1 MDFEAATKRVLDTDD
16 LYQVSEYTF
25 DGQIYKRFVNTP
37 QTLHELLEYG
47 KETRQWDEFIV
58 YENERITY
66 SEFLE
71 KVNSVAAFL
80 QKELGVKKG
89 DKVAIAMR
97 NFPEY
102 PILLMGIVSVGAI
115 VVFVNAWWTTSEM
128 EYGFYDSSAKICFA
142 DIERLKAILPFSKD
156 FGIKLIGIRSEH
168 GDNFLDY
175 EKEVA
180 SYPAKNLQVPNID
193 PNDEFGIMYTSG
205 STGEPKG
212 VVLSHRGAISAVFSW
227 LMMEKIGSYVYPE
240 KASTKKPSSILLL
253 SPLFHVNGSHP
264 NFLYGIAK
272 GSKIALMYKWDPKK
286 AVDIIE
292 NETITL
298 IRAVPTVISDLV
310 EEAIAQNK
318 SLSSLE
324 TLNAGG
330 AKRPP
335 PNVAYEKKA
344 LPSTDISSGYGM
356 TETNALGIG
365 VSGDEYL
372 ENPELAGRLIGVLQ
386 DIKIVDENDMEVKY
400 GDVGEIAI
408 KSPANMLCYL
418 NKKKETDEVLIDGWM
433 HTGDLGHMNSQGLVT
448 IVDRKKNIIIRGGEN
463 ISCLEVEG
471 MLQKHQ
477 SILESIVFAVPN
489 ERFGEEVGACINLK
503 KKESLQRE
511 EIYQFLNDK
520 LAKFKIPAHYWLAD
534 DSLPRGATDKLD
546 RITTRE
552 LCLDNKIKKLL

>member
-16 LYQVSEYTF
+16 LYQFSEYTF
-25 DGQIYKRFVNTP
+25 DGQIYKSFVNTP

-142 DIERLKAILPFSKD
+142 DMERLKAILPFSKD

-335 PNVAYEKKA
+335 PNVAYEKNA

-433 HTGDLGHMNSQGLVT
+433 HTGDLGYMNSQGLVT

>member
-16 LYQVSEYTF
+16 LYQFSEYTF

-47 KETRQWDEFIV
+47 KEARQWDEFIV

-66 SEFLE
+66 SQFLE

-142 DIERLKAILPFSKD
+142 DIERLRAILPFSKD

-168 GDNFLDY
+168 GDNFLEY

-180 SYPAKNLQVPNID
+180 SYPSKNLQVPNID

-212 VVLSHRGAISAVFSW
+212 VVLTHRGAISAVFSW

-418 NKKKETDEVLIDGWM
+418 NKKKETDKVLIDGWM

-511 EIYQFLNDK
+511 EIYQFLNGK
-520 LAKFKIPAHYWLAD
+520 LAKFKIPAHYWLTD

>member
-1 MDFEAATKRVLDTDD
+1 MCIRDR
-16 LYQVSEYTF
+16 
-25 DGQIYKRFVNTP
+25 
-37 QTLHELLEYG
+37 
-47 KETRQWDEFIV
+47 
-58 YENERITY
+58 
-66 SEFLE
+66 
-71 KVNSVAAFL
+71 
-80 QKELGVKKG
+80 
-89 DKVAIAMR
+89 
-97 NFPEY
+97 
-102 PILLMGIVSVGAI
+102 PI
-115 VVFVNAWWTTSEM
+115 
-128 EYGFYDSSAKICFA
+128 
-142 DIERLKAILPFSKD
+142 
-156 FGIKLIGIRSEH
+156 
-168 GDNFLDY
+168 
-175 EKEVA
+175 
-180 SYPAKNLQVPNID
+180 ID

-212 VVLSHRGAISAVFSW
+212 VVLTHRGAISAVFSW
-227 LMMEKIGSYVYPE
+227 LMMEQIGSYVYPE
-240 KASTKKPSSILLL
+240 KVAAKKPSSILLL

-272 GSKIALMYKWDPKK
+272 GSKITLMYKWDPKQ

-335 PNVAYEKKA
+335 PNVAHEKKA

-356 TETNALGIG
+356 TETNALGVS

-386 DIKIVDENDMEVKY
+386 DIKIVDENDKEDK
-400 GDVGEIAI
+400 GGEIGEIAI
-408 KSPANMLCYL
+408 KRPANMRCYL

-477 SILESIVFAVPN
+477 SILCLLYTSP
-489 ERFGEEVGACINLK
+489 
-503 KKESLQRE
+503 S
-511 EIYQFLNDK
+511 
-520 LAKFKIPAHYWLAD
+520 
-534 DSLPRGATDKLD
+534 PRD
-546 RITTRE
+546 
-552 LCLDNKIKKLL
+552 

>member
-1 MDFEAATKRVLDTDD
+1 M
-16 LYQVSEYTF
+16 
-25 DGQIYKRFVNTP
+25 
-37 QTLHELLEYG
+37 HELLEYG
-47 KETRQWDEFIV
+47 KKTRQWDEFIV

-66 SEFLE
+66 SEFIE

-102 PILLMGIVSVGAI
+102 PILLMGIVSIGAI

-128 EYGFYDSSAKICFA
+128 EYGFNDSAAKICFA
-142 DIERLKAILPFSKD
+142 DNERLNVILPFSKD
-156 FGIKLIGIRSEH
+156 HGVKLIGIRSEH
-168 GDNFLDY
+168 GKNVLDY
-175 EKEVA
+175 EKDVA
-180 SYPAKNLQVPNID
+180 SYPSKNLRVPNID
-193 PNDEFGIMYTSG
+193 PKDDFGIMYTSG
-205 STGEPKG
+205 STGNPKG
-212 VVLSHRGAISAVFSW
+212 VVLTHRGAISAVFSW

-240 KASTKKPSSILLL
+240 KVAAKKPSSILLL

-272 GSKIALMYKWDPKK
+272 GSKITLMYKWDPKQ

-335 PNVAYEKKA
+335 PNVEREKKV

-356 TETNALGIG
+356 TETNALGVG

-386 DIKIVDENDMEVKY
+386 DIKIVDGDKEVKT
-400 GDVGEIAI
+400 GEVGEIAI
-408 KSPANMLCYL
+408 KSPANMRCYL

-433 HTGDLGHMNSQGLVT
+433 HTGDLGFINSHGLVT

-477 SILESIVFAVPN
+477 SILESIVFAVPD
-489 ERFGEEVGACINLK
+489 ERFGEEVGVCINFK
-503 KKESLQRE
+503 KKESLRKE
-511 EIYQFLNDK
+511 EINQFLNDK
-520 LAKFKIPAHYWLAD
+520 LARFKIPTHYWLAD

-546 RITTRE
+546 RIKTRK
-552 LCLDNKIKKLL
+552 LCLDNKIKSLL

>member
-16 LYQVSEYTF
+16 LYQFSEYTF

-180 SYPAKNLQVPNID
+180 SYPVNNLQVPNID

-386 DIKIVDENDMEVKY
+386 DIKIVDENDREVKY

-520 LAKFKIPAHYWLAD
+520 LAKFKIPAHYWLTD

>member
-16 LYQVSEYTF
+16 LYQFSEYTF

-180 SYPAKNLQVPNID
+180 SYPANNLQVPNID

-433 HTGDLGHMNSQGLVT
+433 HTGDLGYMNSQGLVT

>member
-16 LYQVSEYTF
+16 LYQFSEYTF

-418 NKKKETDEVLIDGWM
+418 NKKKETDKVLIDGWM

-511 EIYQFLNDK
+511 EIYQFLNGK
-520 LAKFKIPAHYWLAD
+520 LAKFKIPAHYWLTD

>member
-1 MDFEAATKRVLDTDD
+1 MDFEEATKKVLETDD
-16 LYQVSEYTF
+16 LYQFSEYTH
-25 DGQIYKRFVNTP
+25 DGQIYKAFVNTP

-47 KETRQWDEFIV
+47 KKTRQWDEFII

-71 KVNSVAAFL
+71 KVSSVAAFL

-102 PILLMGIVSVGAI
+102 PILLMAIVSLGAI

-128 EYGFYDSSAKICFA
+128 EYGFNDSSAKICFA
-142 DIERLKAILPFSKD
+142 DKERLNVILPFAKAY
-156 FGIKLIGIRSEH
+156 GIKLIGIRSEH
-168 GDNFLDY
+168 DNSVLDY
-175 EKEVA
+175 EEEVA
-180 SYPAKNLQVPNID
+180 SYPSKSLKAPNID
-193 PNDEFGIMYTSG
+193 PKDDFGIMYTSG
-205 STGEPKG
+205 STGNPKG
-212 VVLSHRGAISAVFSW
+212 VVLTHRGAISAVFSW

-240 KASTKKPSSILLL
+240 KVAAKKPSSILLL
-253 SPLFHVNGSHP
+253 SPFFHVNGSHP

-272 GSKIALMYKWDPKK
+272 GSKITLMYRWDPKQ

-335 PNVAYEKKA
+335 PNVAREKKA

-356 TETNALGIG
+356 TETNALGVS

-386 DIKIVDENDMEVKY
+386 DIKIVDENDKEVKS
-400 GDVGEIAI
+400 GEVGEIAI
-408 KSPANMLCYL
+408 KSPANMRCYL
-418 NKKKETDEVLIDGWM
+418 NKKIETDEVLIDGWM
-433 HTGDLGHMNSQGLVT
+433 HTGDLGFINSQGLVT

-471 MLQKHQ
+471 VLQKHQ

-489 ERFGEEVGACINLK
+489 ERFGEEVGVCINLK
-503 KKESLQRE
+503 KKETLKKE
-511 EIYQFLNDK
+511 DIDQFLNGK
-520 LAKFKIPAHYWLAD
+520 LAKFKIPTHYWLAD

-546 RITTRE
+546 RIKTRE
-552 LCLDNKIKKLL
+552 LCLDNKIKSLL

>member
-16 LYQVSEYTF
+16 LYQFSEYTF

-168 GDNFLDY
+168 GDNFLEY

-180 SYPAKNLQVPNID
+180 SYPSKNLQVPKID

-212 VVLSHRGAISAVFSW
+212 VVLTHRGAISAVFSW

-272 GSKIALMYKWDPKK
+272 GSKITLMYKWDPKQ

-335 PNVAYEKKA
+335 PNVAYEKNA
-344 LPSTDISSGYGM
+344 LPLTDISSGYGM
-356 TETNALGIG
+356 TETNALGIS

-386 DIKIVDENDMEVKY
+386 DIKIVDENDMEVKH
-400 GDVGEIAI
+400 GEVGEIAI

>member
-16 LYQVSEYTF
+16 LYQFSEYTF

-142 DIERLKAILPFSKD
+142 DMERLKAILPFSKD

-180 SYPAKNLQVPNID
+180 SYPANNLQVPNID

-433 HTGDLGHMNSQGLVT
+433 HTGDLGYMNSQGLVT

>member
-16 LYQVSEYTF
+16 LYQFSEYTF

-142 DIERLKAILPFSKD
+142 DIERLRAILPFSKD
-156 FGIKLIGIRSEH
+156 FGIKLIGVRSEH

-180 SYPAKNLQVPNID
+180 SYPANNLQVPNID

-212 VVLSHRGAISAVFSW
+212 VVLTHRGAISAVFSW

-418 NKKKETDEVLIDGWM
+418 NKKKETDKVLIDGWM
-433 HTGDLGHMNSQGLVT
+433 HTGDLGHINSQGLVT

-477 SILESIVFAVPN
+477 SILESIVFAVPS

>member
-16 LYQVSEYTF
+16 LYQFSEYTF

-80 QKELGVKKG
+80 QEELGVKKG

-180 SYPAKNLQVPNID
+180 SYPANNLQVPNID

-205 STGEPKG
+205 STGEPRG
-212 VVLSHRGAISAVFSW
+212 VVLTHRGAISAVFSW

-418 NKKKETDEVLIDGWM
+418 NKKKG
-433 HTGDLGHMNSQGLVT
+433 N
-448 IVDRKKNIIIRGGEN
+448 
-463 ISCLEVEG
+463 
-471 MLQKHQ
+471 
-477 SILESIVFAVPN
+477 
-489 ERFGEEVGACINLK
+489 
-503 KKESLQRE
+503 
-511 EIYQFLNDK
+511 
-520 LAKFKIPAHYWLAD
+520 
-534 DSLPRGATDKLD
+534 
-546 RITTRE
+546 
-552 LCLDNKIKKLL
+552 

>member
-16 LYQVSEYTF
+16 LYQFSEYTF
-25 DGQIYKRFVNTP
+25 DGQIYKSFVNTP

-142 DIERLKAILPFSKD
+142 DIERLRAILPFSKD

-168 GDNFLDY
+168 GDNFLEY

-180 SYPAKNLQVPNID
+180 SYPANNLQVPNID

-386 DIKIVDENDMEVKY
+386 DIKIVNENDMEVKY

>member
-16 LYQVSEYTF
+16 LYQFSEYAF
-25 DGQIYKRFVNTP
+25 DGQIFKTFVNTP

-168 GDNFLDY
+168 GKNVLDY
-175 EKEVA
+175 GKHVA
-180 SYPAKNLQVPNID
+180 SYPSKNLRAPNID
-193 PNDEFGIMYTSG
+193 PKDDFGIMYTSG
-205 STGEPKG
+205 STGNPKG
-212 VVLSHRGAISAVFSW
+212 VVLTHRGAISAVFSW

-240 KASTKKPSSILLL
+240 KVATKKPSSILLL

-272 GSKIALMYKWDPKK
+272 GSKITLMYKWDPKQ

-318 SLSSLE
+318 PLSSLE

-335 PNVAYEKKA
+335 PNVAHEKKA

-356 TETNALGIG
+356 TETNALGVS

-386 DIKIVDENDMEVKY
+386 DIKIVDENDKEVKV
-400 GDVGEIAI
+400 GEIGEIAI
-408 KSPANMLCYL
+408 KSPSNMRCYL
-418 NKKKETDEVLIDGWM
+418 KLRLIYL
-433 HTGDLGHMNSQGLVT
+433 TLVHSE
-448 IVDRKKNIIIRGGEN
+448 D
-463 ISCLEVEG
+463 
-471 MLQKHQ
+471 
-477 SILESIVFAVPN
+477 
-489 ERFGEEVGACINLK
+489 
-503 KKESLQRE
+503 
-511 EIYQFLNDK
+511 
-520 LAKFKIPAHYWLAD
+520 
-534 DSLPRGATDKLD
+534 
-546 RITTRE
+546 
-552 LCLDNKIKKLL
+552 